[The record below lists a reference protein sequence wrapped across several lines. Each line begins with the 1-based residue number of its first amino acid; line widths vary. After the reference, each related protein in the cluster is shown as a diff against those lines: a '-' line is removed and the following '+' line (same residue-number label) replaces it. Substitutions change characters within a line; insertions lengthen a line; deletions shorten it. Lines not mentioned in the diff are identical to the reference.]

1 MNHLLF
7 FSGADCDHCEIMRRL
22 ISRMETEFGI
32 IVDEREVWTNE
43 SNYRLMENYTHNTD
57 CPGIPV
63 FVNTTTNVALCGEV
77 TYKQLVSWAQGANVI
92 Q

>member
-43 SNYRLMENYTHNTD
+43 SNYRLMENYTRDTD

-63 FVNTTTNVALCGEV
+63 FINTTTNVVLCGEV
-77 TYKQLVSWAQGANVI
+77 TYKQLVSWAQGANVV

>member
-7 FSGADCDHCEIMRRL
+7 FSGADCPHCDLMRRL
-22 ISRMETEFGI
+22 VERLDYEFQI
-32 IVDEREVWTNE
+32 PVEEKEVWNNE
-43 SNYRLMENYTHNTD
+43 SNYRLMENYTTESD

-63 FVNTTTNVALCGEV
+63 FVNTKTGVTLCGEV
-77 TYKQLVSWAQGANVI
+77 SYKQLTAWAQGGNVI

>member
-32 IVDEREVWTNE
+32 TVDEREVWTNE
-43 SNYRLMENYTHNTD
+43 SNYRLMENYTRDTD

-63 FVNTTTNVALCGEV
+63 FVNITTNVVLCGEV
-77 TYKQLVSWAQGANVI
+77 TYKQLISWAQGANVI

>member
-22 ISRMETEFGI
+22 IERLQSEFGI
-32 IVDEREVWTNE
+32 SIEEREVWNTE
-43 SNYRLMENYTHNTD
+43 SNYRLLENYTKD
-57 CPGIPV
+57 RECPGIPV
-63 FVNTTTNVALCGEV
+63 FVNTQSNVVLCGEIS
-77 TYKQLVSWAQGANVI
+77 YKQLMSWAQGGNVI

>member
-7 FSGADCDHCEIMRRL
+7 FSGIACDHCEIMRRL
-22 ISRMETEFGI
+22 IGRLFEDMGI
-32 IVDEREVWTNE
+32 RVDEREVWQNE
-43 SNYRLMENYTHNTD
+43 SNYRLLENYTREKS

-63 FVNTTTNVALCGEV
+63 FINTQTGVVLCGEISY
-77 TYKQLVSWAQGANVI
+77 TQLKNWAMGANVV

>member
-7 FSGADCDHCEIMRRL
+7 FSGADCDHCEVMRRL
-22 ISRMETEFGI
+22 ISRMKDEFGI
-32 IVDEREVWTNE
+32 SVDEREVWHNE
-43 SNYRLMENYTHNTD
+43 DNYKLMESCTKESG

-63 FVNTTTNVALCGEV
+63 FVNTTTGVVLCGEV
-77 TYKQLVSWAQGANVI
+77 TYKQLVSWAQGGNVV

>member
-7 FSGADCDHCEIMRRL
+7 FSGSDCDHCEIMRRL
-22 ISRMETEFGI
+22 IERLSLEMGI
-32 IVDEREVWTNE
+32 IIDEREVWNNE
-43 SNYRLMENYTHNTD
+43 SNYRLLENYTSGRK

-63 FVNTTTNVALCGEV
+63 FVNTQTNVVLCGEIS
-77 TYKQLVSWAQGANVI
+77 YQMLKSWAMGANVI

>member
-7 FSGADCDHCEIMRRL
+7 FSGTDCDHCEIMRRL
-22 ISRMETEFGI
+22 IDRLNHEMDIT
-32 IVDEREVWTNE
+32 VDEREVWNNE
-43 SNYRLMENYTHNTD
+43 SNYRLLENYTTGRE

-63 FVNTTTNVALCGEV
+63 FVNTKSNVVLCGEIS
-77 TYKQLVSWAQGANVI
+77 YNQLKSWAMGANVV

>member
-22 ISRMETEFGI
+22 IERLNHEFGI
-32 IVDEREVWTNE
+32 VVDEREVWNNE
-43 SNYRLMENYTHNTD
+43 ANYRLMENYLKESD

-63 FVNTTTNVALCGEV
+63 FMNTQTNVLLCGEI
-77 TYKQLVSWAQGANVI
+77 TYKQLVSWAQGGNVV